1 MPKERVRHS
10 GNNSWGDL
18 SVEWEKEG
26 TPPTLG
32 REGIHVNVGVFA
44 TDLPGRS
51 GYFSFTP
58 EHPETFGMEPG
69 SSCSPV
75 RIDLDRRQINRLIVV
90 LRRARDQAYGTD
102 A

>member
-1 MPKERVRHS
+1 MPKERVRSS

-18 SVEWEKEG
+18 LVRWEKEG

-32 REGIHVNVGVFA
+32 REGIHVSVGVYA
-44 TDLPGRS
+44 PDLPGR
-51 GYFSFTP
+51 GGFFTFTP

-69 SSCSPV
+69 SSAGPIN
-75 RIDLDRRQINRLIVV
+75 IDLDRRQINRLITV
-90 LRRARDQAYGTD
+90 LRHARDQAYGTD